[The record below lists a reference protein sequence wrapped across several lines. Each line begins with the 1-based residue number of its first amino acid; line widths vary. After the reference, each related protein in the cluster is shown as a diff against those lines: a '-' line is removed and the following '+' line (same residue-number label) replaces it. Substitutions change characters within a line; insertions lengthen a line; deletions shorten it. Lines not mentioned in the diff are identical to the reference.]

1 MYEFYCKARDNK
13 GYKDADVVRL
23 TGIPQSTFSDW
34 KSGRS
39 NPKGKKLTKIAEC
52 LGVTV
57 KYLETGEADE
67 DGYYLDKET
76 AKMAQEMYEDA
87 DMRTLYDMKRNM
99 PADRFSAHVKFMK
112 ELWEKEHP
120 SD

>member
-1 MYEFYCKARDNK
+1 MKTRKFGFK
-13 GYKDADVVRL
+13 
-23 TGIPQSTFSDW
+23 F
-34 KSGRS
+34 GRS
-39 NPKGKKLTKIAEC
+39 NPKGDKLRKIANC

-57 KYLETGEADE
+57 EYLETGKEE
-67 DGYYLDKET
+67 ESGYYLDKET
-76 AKMAQEMYEDA
+76 AKKAQEMYEDA